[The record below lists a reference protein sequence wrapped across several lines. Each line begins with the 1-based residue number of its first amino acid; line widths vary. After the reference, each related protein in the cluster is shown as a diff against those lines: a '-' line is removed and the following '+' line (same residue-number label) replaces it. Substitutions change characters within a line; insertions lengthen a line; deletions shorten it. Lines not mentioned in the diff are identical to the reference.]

1 MTILTGSSN
10 FRFFTFVSVYGGLL
24 IALSVLLFI
33 LQLVVTKMCFFLPF
47 LLTYT

>member
-24 IALSVLLFI
+24 IVLSVLFI
-33 LQLVVTKMCFFLPF
+33 LQLMVTKMCFFLPF

>member
-10 FRFFTFVSVYGGLL
+10 FRFFAFVSVYGGLL
-24 IALSVLLFI
+24 IVLSVLFI
-33 LQLVVTKMCFFLPF
+33 LQLMVTKMCFFLPF